1 MTKLSEIKLIDA
13 TAKDMA
19 RAFNYA
25 MVKSKKTANVL
36 TGKLQLLGPV
46 TPYHVTKK
54 LFPEDTFTKSG
65 LLKPDKQTFIA
76 KQMKNI
82 FNPAKDIQEFNMM
95 DFTNAIIK
103 YVTKKF

>member
-1 MTKLSEIKLIDA
+1 MRLSEIKLVDA

-36 TGKLQLLGPV
+36 TGRLQLLGPV

-54 LFPEDTFTKSG
+54 MFPKDTFTKSG
-65 LLKPDKQTFIA
+65 LLKPEKQTLIA
-76 KQMKNI
+76 KRMKNI
-82 FNPAKDIQEFNMM
+82 FNSPKDIQELNMM
-95 DFTNAIIK
+95 DFTNAVIK